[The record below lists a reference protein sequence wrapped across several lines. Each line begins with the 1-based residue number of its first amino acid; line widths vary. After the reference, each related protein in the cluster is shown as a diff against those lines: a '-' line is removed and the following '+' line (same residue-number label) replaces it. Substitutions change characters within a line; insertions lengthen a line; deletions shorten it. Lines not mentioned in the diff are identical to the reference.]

1 MSYDERELMAECKR
15 ELMAECKRLLELNKL
30 SLWIIENLT
39 AENEKLKNLLDDLK
53 SELGSGKQ

>member
-53 SELGSGKQ
+53 SELG